1 MSEETRHDESAW
13 RPRVKFVFLA
23 FAVIGAFF
31 LLAEHRA
38 HVLPW
43 LPWLF
48 LAACPFMHFFM
59 HHGHGD
65 HDHHGG
71 RDGSD
76 GRPNAEPGPGST
88 APPGPGYTGSGST
101 SRHHRGDRS

>member
-1 MSEETRHDESAW
+1 MSEETGHDESAW
-13 RPRVKFVFLA
+13 RPRVKFAFLA

-59 HHGHGD
+59 HHGHGG
-65 HDHHGG
+65 HDH
-71 RDGSD
+71 RDGRGGAE
-76 GRPNAEPGPGST
+76 GRPNAAPGPGST
-88 APPGPGYTGSGST
+88 APPGPGDIGHCSK
-101 SRHHRGDRS
+101 SRHHHGGQS

>member
-1 MSEETRHDESAW
+1 MSEAARNDESSW
-13 RPRVKFVFLA
+13 RPRVKLVFFA
-23 FAVIGAFF
+23 FALVGAFF

-48 LAACPFMHFFM
+48 LAACPLMHVFM
-59 HHGHGD
+59 HHGHGG

-71 RDGSD
+71 RGGSVEP
-76 GRPNAEPGPGST
+76 PNPSSGTGYTAPPGPPPGPGST
-88 APPGPGYTGSGST
+88 SQ
-101 SRHHRGDRS
+101 HHHKDRS